1 MTLRSATRFLALL
14 ALVCASFFSRADEP
28 KTKRPLAIDDLY
40 RLERVRATA
49 LSLDGRTVVYERQWI
64 DTSGRERH
72 DLWNA
77 QTPPAGVR
85 AAVAWDAESLERDV
99 GGEYL
104 DGRSPVW
111 SPHGTWIALLSTR
124 PRPRGWTR
132 TPPAAPEVEPATDIW
147 LKSAGDDPA
156 IPLAGPDKPYGR
168 VFNDGF
174 YGHVAFSPDGTKIAF
189 IADDGKD
196 RRTPEEI
203 AAGAEVVRTDQGEGY
218 TGYGA
223 AQVWVAYLRDNA
235 DRYAARRIERLTN
248 DNVWY
253 GDPHWSPDGKQLV
266 VVANKTADRE
276 SARYSINKNFDLY
289 TINVETKAQ
298 RRITDGPGPEVSP
311 RWSPDGKSIACLSIP
326 RKGSHMDTF
335 NLAVVRLDGDTPKT
349 TVLFDHHAA
358 GDKEPLHPAPSFP
371 LPEDCWADAD
381 HLVYNAAAGT
391 TNRTINLDLKTGQGK
406 DFKRPPAPEPPP
418 VNALLKERRL
428 GESRV
433 VTWDNGDGHKVEGI
447 LTLPPEGV
455 AKPPYRM
462 ILFPHGGPHSRSV
475 VGFDFTVQV
484 FAASGYA
491 VFQPN
496 FRGSAGYGQK
506 WIDADR
512 GDLGGGDM
520 RDIFSGIELLVKEKI
535 VDPQRQFVYG
545 VSYGGFMTCWLVGH
559 TRQFRAAVAQNA
571 VTDLNAMWGL
581 SDLQS
586 WTEWEFGGK
595 PWEVPEKMRKHSPIA
610 YADKIETPTLILHS
624 RDDRRCPLPMG
635 KMFHQALRARQVPTQ
650 LVIYPDE
657 GHGIRQPRHQE
668 DVLRRTLAWFEKYD
682 RK

>member
-1 MTLRSATRFLALL
+1 MTLRSTVRFVVVV
-14 ALVCASFFSRADEP
+14 ALVCASAVRAGEP
-28 KTKRPLAIDDLY
+28 KPKRPLAIDDLY
-40 RLERVRATA
+40 RLERIRATA
-49 LSLDGRTVVYERQWI
+49 PSPNGETLVYERQWI
-64 DTSGRERH
+64 DDRERERH
-72 DLWNA
+72 DLWLFD
-77 QTPPAGVR
+77 PYPK
-85 AAVAWDAESLERDV
+85 SLEAKVDS
-99 GGEYL
+99 EYP
-104 DGRSPVW
+104 DGRAPVW
-111 SPHGTWIALLSTR
+111 SPDGNWVAFFSTR
-124 PRPRGWTR
+124 PRPKGLRQ

-147 LKSAGDDPA
+147 IRLNYKGFPT
-156 IPLAGPDKPYGR
+156 IPLAGPEKPYGR

-174 YGHVAFSPDGTKIAF
+174 YGHVAFSPDGKKLAF

-196 RRTPEEI
+196 RRKAEEVM
-203 AAGAEVVRTDQGEGY
+203 AGVEVVRPDQGEGY

-223 AQVWVAYLRDNA
+223 AQVWVAYLCDEPKE
-235 DRYAARRIERLTN
+235 YAARRIERLTN
-248 DNVWY
+248 DDVWY
-253 GDPHWSPDGKQLV
+253 GDPHWSPDGRRLV

-276 SARYSINKNFDLY
+276 SARFSINKNFDLY
-289 TINVETKAQ
+289 TINIETKTQ
-298 RRITDGPGPEVSP
+298 RQLTDGPGPEVSP

-335 NLAVVRLDGDTPKT
+335 NLAVVPAGENEGKMR
-349 TVLFDHHAA
+349 VLFDHHAA
-358 GDKEPLHPAPSFP
+358 NGKEPPHPAPSFP
-371 LPEDCWADAD
+371 LPEDCWIDAE
-381 HLVYNAAAGT
+381 HIVINAATGT
-391 TNRTINLDLKTGQGK
+391 TSRTVSVEVKSAEGK
-406 DFKRPPAPEPPP
+406 DWKRNPALASPPI
-418 VNALLKERRL
+418 NAFLKERLL
-428 GESRV
+428 GEARV
-433 VTWDNGDGHKVEGI
+433 VTWDNGDGQKVEGI

-455 AKPPYRM
+455 AKPPYKM

-475 VGFDFTVQV
+475 QGFDFTVQV
-484 FAASGYA
+484 FAANGYA

-520 RDIFSGIELLVKEKI
+520 RDVLSGIDYLVKENL
-535 VDPQRQFVYG
+535 VDPERQFVYG

-559 TRQFRAAVAQNA
+559 TKQFRAAVAQNA

-595 PWEVPEKMRKHSPIA
+595 PWEVPEKMRKHSPLT
-610 YADKIETPTLILHS
+610 YVDQVRTPTLILHS

-635 KMFHQALRARQVPTQ
+635 KMFYQALRARKVPTEM
-650 LVIYPDE
+650 VIYPDE

-668 DVLRRTLAWFEKYD
+668 DVPRRTLAWFEKYD